1 MTVVRQFVTRDRKNV
16 PVNFQQ
22 YGCLNKTTMA
32 MLPKADRRNSTW
44 PPPQI
49 KSYRRLMDTE
59 RGKQF
64 FPTDQLLLNSL
75 SNPMISSG
83 YMYKQEKLQTQYVIY
98 SICYMCIYT
107 DTYIH
112 ICMHMHVSIID
123 EETMN
128 LGELKKGKGRVG
140 VM

>member
-1 MTVVRQFVTRDRKNV
+1 
-16 PVNFQQ
+16 
-22 YGCLNKTTMA
+22 
-32 MLPKADRRNSTW
+32 
-44 PPPQI
+44 
-49 KSYRRLMDTE
+49 MDTE
-59 RGKQF
+59 REGETV

-75 SNPMISSG
+75 SNPMITNG

-98 SICYMCIYT
+98 LICYMCTYT
-107 DTYIH
+107 DIHIH

-128 LGELKKGKGRVG
+128 LGELEKGKGRVE